1 MAEQLRIGIIGSG
14 AIGAAYAA
22 LFTGHGYAVVLYDK
36 SEEFLT
42 AGKERYEELYDV
54 IVSRGLFSEKQ
65 REKAG
70 SQLSGTLSLSD
81 LNGVDIIFECVP
93 EDLELKKTVYAGI
106 EKEIED
112 VAAIVST
119 SSALSPDDLISDMT
133 KYRSRLV
140 VGHPFNPPHLAPFV
154 ELVKS
159 AETDD
164 SVAQKVKSF
173 LESCGRQV
181 STMVKTAPGFI
192 ANRLQHALL
201 REAMHLV
208 DEGLVSCPEDVDKAL
223 TYSFMPRYT
232 KVGIFEHH
240 DFFGMDNTQRLQN
253 YLYPHLYTGQG
264 AAEMVNKLVEK
275 GEYGM
280 KTGKGIYE
288 WNDEKIADFKRR
300 AAEPYWGFFDWKLD
314 IND

>member
-1 MAEQLRIGIIGSG
+1 MSEKSKIGIIGAG

-22 LFTGHGYAVVLYDK
+22 LFTGHGYQVVQYDI
-36 SEEFLT
+36 SEEFIK
-42 AGKERYEELYDV
+42 AGLARYEELYDV
-54 IVSRGLFSEKQ
+54 IVDRGLFSTAQ
-65 REKAG
+65 RDEARAL
-70 SQLSGTLSLSD
+70 LSDTLSLSD
-81 LNGVDIIFECVP
+81 LNSTDIIFECIP
-93 EDLELKKTVYAGI
+93 EDIEMKKRLYAQI
-106 EKEIED
+106 EEEIKSIS
-112 VAAIVST
+112 AIVST
-119 SSALSPDDLISDMT
+119 SSALSPDDLIADM
-133 KYRSRLV
+133 KKFRSCLV

-154 ELVKS
+154 ELVRSK
-159 AETDD
+159 ETDD
-164 SVAQKVKSF
+164 SVVETVKTF
-173 LESCGRQV
+173 LESNGRQV
-181 STMVKTAPGFI
+181 SVMMKTAPGFI

-288 WNDEKIADFKRR
+288 WDDEKIEDFKKR
-300 AAEPYWGFFDWKLD
+300 AAEPYWAFFDWQNDKD
-314 IND
+314 I